1 MFLTTLSCAA
11 DYNTNQ
17 PAFQFE
23 PARKG
28 GKIASPA
35 ARKDGWWCTAL
46 RAFLFVV
53 YTFSMKEDI
62 KQTIIENTE
71 NFDGLE
77 RLYRANKDDFRS
89 AIKELHEEN
98 AADKTAAIW
107 YSRLFYKEQKEKA
120 KNADLLKDIGIMVLL
135 AFIAWLPIRYNT
147 DNTIRPNKDL
157 VIFLS
162 STVFSFMISLY
173 FFLKKGFPI
182 KELAVSAAFHICV
195 FFYLCFLYKKSF
207 DSSQSTSNAF
217 YFVFILFWFAAYL
230 CYSGRNF
237 KESTSLAGFIKISGE
252 LIVWYTIFFLGFL
265 AVSFIILSL
274 FEAIKIDFW
283 NVWDENLLPY
293 ALCILPYASVYFIEK
308 TKYQFTKI
316 LANIFLPVFLAGLAV
331 FAVMSLFSETKPY
344 SDRDTFILF
353 NVLLVF
359 VICFLTYS
367 SLGSTESRFIN
378 ICSLALAVITV
389 LLDLYTLSATIYRIS
404 SFGISP
410 NKLTLLVTN
419 ITMLGNLVFILFR
432 CFKEKSFKVPAEK
445 IVVYLPAYAVLA
457 FIVVFIFPFAFK
469 FK

>member
-1 MFLTTLSCAA
+1 M
-11 DYNTNQ
+11 
-17 PAFQFE
+17 
-23 PARKG
+23 
-28 GKIASPA
+28 
-35 ARKDGWWCTAL
+35 
-46 RAFLFVV
+46 
-53 YTFSMKEDI
+53 YTSAMKEEI
-62 KQTIIENTE
+62 KQTIIANTE
-71 NFDGLE
+71 NFDELE
-77 RLYRANKDDFRS
+77 RLYRANKDGFRS
-89 AIKELHEEN
+89 AIKELHEED
-98 AADKTAAIW
+98 AANKTAAIW
-107 YSRLFYKEQKEKA
+107 YSRLFYKEQKEKP
-120 KNADLLKDIGIMVLL
+120 KNVDLLKDIGIMVLL
-135 AFIAWLPIRYNT
+135 AFIAWLPIRYQINH
-147 DNTIRPNKDL
+147 DSDFVRMIC
-157 VIFLS
+157 F
-162 STVFSFMISLY
+162 TVFSFMISMY
-173 FFLKKGFPI
+173 FFLKRGFPI
-182 KELAVSAAFHICV
+182 KALAVSAAFHICA

-230 CYSGRNF
+230 CYSGSTF

-252 LIVWYTIFFLGFL
+252 LIVWYTIFFLGFM

-274 FEAIKIDFW
+274 FEAIKIDYW
-283 NVWDENLLPY
+283 KEWEENLIPY
-293 ALCILPYASVYFIEK
+293 ACCILPYASIYFIEK
-308 TKYQFTKI
+308 TKYQFTAI

-367 SLGSTESRFIN
+367 SLGSTESRFVN

-404 SFGISP
+404 SFGISA

-419 ITMLGNLVFILFR
+419 ITMLCNLVFVLFR

-469 FK
+469 FQ

>member
-1 MFLTTLSCAA
+1 
-11 DYNTNQ
+11 
-17 PAFQFE
+17 
-23 PARKG
+23 
-28 GKIASPA
+28 
-35 ARKDGWWCTAL
+35 
-46 RAFLFVV
+46 
-53 YTFSMKEDI
+53 MKEEI
-62 KQTIIENTE
+62 KQTIIANIENYDE
-71 NFDGLE
+71 LE
-77 RLYRANKDDFRS
+77 RLYRINKDDFRS
-89 AIKELHEEN
+89 AIKELHEED
-98 AADKTAAIW
+98 AANKTAAIW
-107 YSRLFYKEQKEKA
+107 YSRLFYKEQKEKP
-120 KNADLLKDIGIMVLL
+120 KNVDLLKDIGIMVLL
-135 AFIAWLPIRYNT
+135 AFIAWLPVHYYFGDYDYSFEQIIIY
-147 DNTIRPNKDL
+147 
-157 VIFLS
+157 LS
-162 STVFSFMISLY
+162 SVVFSLMISLY

-182 KELAVSAAFHICV
+182 KAFAVSAAFHICA
-195 FFYLCFLYKKSF
+195 FFYLCFLYKKNDETQSF
-207 DSSQSTSNAF
+207 NNAF
-217 YFVFILFWFAAYL
+217 YFMFILFWFAAYL

-237 KESTSLAGFIKISGE
+237 KEKASLAAFVKICGE

-265 AVSFIILSL
+265 AVSILITML
-274 FEAIKIDFW
+274 FEAIGADWFDDFS
-283 NVWDENLLPY
+283 DDFLFSY
-293 ALCILPYASVYFIEK
+293 ALCILPYASIYFIEK

-404 SFGISP
+404 SFGISA

-419 ITMLGNLVFILFR
+419 ITMLGNLVFVLFR
-432 CFKEKSFKVPAEK
+432 CFKEKSFKVSAEK

>member
-1 MFLTTLSCAA
+1 MGNNGA
-11 DYNTNQ
+11 D
-17 PAFQFE
+17 
-23 PARKG
+23 
-28 GKIASPA
+28 
-35 ARKDGWWCTAL
+35 CTAL

-53 YTFSMKEDI
+53 YTFSMKEEI
-62 KQTIIENTE
+62 KQIIIANTE

-89 AIKELHEEN
+89 AIKELHEEDSAN
-98 AADKTAAIW
+98 KTAAIW

-162 STVFSFMISLY
+162 STVFSFMISLF

-182 KELAVSAAFHICV
+182 KELAVSAAFHICA

-283 NVWDENLLPY
+283 NIWDENLLPY

>member
-1 MFLTTLSCAA
+1 MENNGA
-11 DYNTNQ
+11 D
-17 PAFQFE
+17 
-23 PARKG
+23 
-28 GKIASPA
+28 
-35 ARKDGWWCTAL
+35 CTAL

-62 KQTIIENTE
+62 KQTIIANTE

-98 AADKTAAIW
+98 AADTTAAIW

-162 STVFSFMISLY
+162 STVFSFMISLF

-182 KELAVSAAFHICV
+182 KELAVSAAFHICA

-283 NVWDENLLPY
+283 NIWDENLLPY

-367 SLGSTESRFIN
+367 SLGSTESLFIN

>member
-1 MFLTTLSCAA
+1 
-11 DYNTNQ
+11 
-17 PAFQFE
+17 
-23 PARKG
+23 
-28 GKIASPA
+28 
-35 ARKDGWWCTAL
+35 
-46 RAFLFVV
+46 
-53 YTFSMKEDI
+53 MKEDI
-62 KQTIIENTE
+62 KQTIIANTE

-98 AADKTAAIW
+98 AADTTAAIW

-135 AFIAWLPIRYNT
+135 AFIAWIPIRYNT

-182 KELAVSAAFHICV
+182 KELAVSAAFHICA
-195 FFYLCFLYKKSF
+195 FFYLWFLEKKVITP
-207 DSSQSTSNAF
+207 QITNNAF

>member
-23 PARKG
+23 PARKDAG
-28 GKIASPA
+28 NNGA
-35 ARKDGWWCTAL
+35 DCTAL
-46 RAFLFVV
+46 RAFLDMM

-62 KQTIIENTE
+62 KQTIIANTE

-98 AADKTAAIW
+98 AADTTAAIW

-135 AFIAWLPIRYNT
+135 AFIAWIPIRYNT

-182 KELAVSAAFHICV
+182 KELAVSAAFHICA
-195 FFYLCFLYKKSF
+195 FFYLWFLEKKVITP
-207 DSSQSTSNAF
+207 QITNNAF

>member
-1 MFLTTLSCAA
+1 
-11 DYNTNQ
+11 
-17 PAFQFE
+17 
-23 PARKG
+23 
-28 GKIASPA
+28 
-35 ARKDGWWCTAL
+35 
-46 RAFLFVV
+46 
-53 YTFSMKEDI
+53 MKEEI
-62 KQTIIENTE
+62 KQTIIANTE

-98 AADKTAAIW
+98 AADTTAAIW

-135 AFIAWLPIRYNT
+135 AFIAWIPIRYCDT
-147 DNTIRPNKDL
+147 YVSDFVWLIG
-157 VIFLS
+157 F
-162 STVFSFMISLY
+162 TVFSFMNSLY
-173 FFLKKGFPI
+173 FFLKKGFPL
-182 KELAVSAAFHICV
+182 KALAVSAAFHICA
-195 FFYLCFLYKKSF
+195 FFFLWFLEKKAIN
-207 DSSQSTSNAF
+207 SQITNNA
-217 YFVFILFWFAAYL
+217 YFFMIILFWFAAYL
-230 CYSGRNF
+230 CYSGKNF
-237 KESTSLAGFIKISGE
+237 KDSSSLAGFIKISGE
-252 LIVWYTIFFLGFL
+252 LIVWYTIFVLGFL

-283 NVWDENLLPY
+283 NIWDENLLPY
-293 ALCILPYASVYFIEK
+293 ALCILPYASIYFIEK

>member
-1 MFLTTLSCAA
+1 
-11 DYNTNQ
+11 
-17 PAFQFE
+17 
-23 PARKG
+23 
-28 GKIASPA
+28 
-35 ARKDGWWCTAL
+35 
-46 RAFLFVV
+46 
-53 YTFSMKEDI
+53 MKEEI
-62 KQTIIENTE
+62 KQTIIANTE
-71 NFDGLE
+71 NFDELE
-77 RLYRANKDDFRS
+77 RLYRANKDGFRS
-89 AIKELHEEN
+89 AIKELHEED
-98 AADKTAAIW
+98 AANKTAAIW
-107 YSRLFYKEQKEKA
+107 YSRLFYKEQKEKP
-120 KNADLLKDIGIMVLL
+120 KNVDLLKDIGIMVLL
-135 AFIAWLPIRYNT
+135 AFIAWLPIRYYNGSHFT
-147 DNTIRPNKDL
+147 
-157 VIFLS
+157 S
-162 STVFSFMISLY
+162 SYTKIIQNLISIVFSLMISLY

-182 KELAVSAAFHICV
+182 KAFAVSAAFHICA
-195 FFYLCFLYKKSF
+195 FFYLWFLEVTTITP
-207 DSSQSTSNAF
+207 QITNNAF
-217 YFVFILFWFAAYL
+217 YFMFILFWFAAYL
-230 CYSGRNF
+230 CYSGRTF
-237 KESTSLAGFIKISGE
+237 KNSTTFAGFIKICGE

-283 NVWDENLLPY
+283 KEWEENLLPY
-293 ALCILPYASVYFIEK
+293 ACCILPYASIYFIEK
-308 TKYQFTKI
+308 TKYQFTAI
-316 LANIFLPVFLAGLAV
+316 LANIFLPVFLAGLAI

-404 SFGISP
+404 SFGISA

-419 ITMLGNLVFILFR
+419 ITMLGNLVFVLFR

-457 FIVVFIFPFAFK
+457 FKVVFIFPFVFK

>member
-1 MFLTTLSCAA
+1 ME
-11 DYNTNQ
+11 NNG
-17 PAFQFE
+17 P
-23 PARKG
+23 G
-28 GKIASPA
+28 
-35 ARKDGWWCTAL
+35 CTAL

-53 YTFSMKEDI
+53 YTFSMKEEI
-62 KQTIIENTE
+62 KQTIIANTE

-98 AADKTAAIW
+98 AADTTAAIW

-182 KELAVSAAFHICV
+182 KELAVSAAFHICA
-195 FFYLCFLYKKSF
+195 FFYLWFLEKKAIN
-207 DSSQSTSNAF
+207 SQITNNAF

>member
-17 PAFQFE
+17 HVFQFE

-53 YTFSMKEDI
+53 YTFSMKEEI
-62 KQTIIENTE
+62 KQTIIANTE
-71 NFDGLE
+71 NFDELE
-77 RLYRANKDDFRS
+77 QLYRANKDDFRS

-98 AADKTAAIW
+98 AADTTAAIW

-135 AFIAWLPIRYNT
+135 AFIAWLPIYYENAYSYHT
-147 DNTIRPNKDL
+147 FPNIKLTISA
-157 VIFLS
+157 I
-162 STVFSFMISLY
+162 FSFMISLY
-173 FFLKKGFPI
+173 FFLKKGFPL
-182 KELAVSAAFHICV
+182 KALAVSAAFHICA
-195 FFYLCFLYKKSF
+195 FFYLWFLLDKSKE
-207 DSSQSTSNAF
+207 SQSIDNAF
-217 YFVFILFWFAAYL
+217 YFMFILFWFAAYL

-237 KESTSLAGFIKISGE
+237 KNSTSLAGFIKISGE

-283 NVWDENLLPY
+283 NIWDENLLPY

>member
-1 MFLTTLSCAA
+1 
-11 DYNTNQ
+11 
-17 PAFQFE
+17 
-23 PARKG
+23 
-28 GKIASPA
+28 
-35 ARKDGWWCTAL
+35 
-46 RAFLFVV
+46 
-53 YTFSMKEDI
+53 MKEEI
-62 KQTIIENTE
+62 KQTIIANTE

-98 AADKTAAIW
+98 AADTTAAIW
-107 YSRLFYKEQKEKA
+107 YSRLFYKEQKEKP
-120 KNADLLKDIGIMVLL
+120 KNVDLLKDIGIMVLL
-135 AFIAWLPIRYNT
+135 AFIAWLPIRYLINH
-147 DNTIRPNKDL
+147 DSDFVWMIC
-157 VIFLS
+157 F
-162 STVFSFMISLY
+162 TVFSFMISLY

-182 KELAVSAAFHICV
+182 KELAVSAAFHICA

-283 NVWDENLLPY
+283 NVWEENLLPY

-308 TKYQFTKI
+308 TKYQFTAI

-367 SLGSTESRFIN
+367 SLGSTENRFIN

>member
-1 MFLTTLSCAA
+1 
-11 DYNTNQ
+11 
-17 PAFQFE
+17 
-23 PARKG
+23 
-28 GKIASPA
+28 
-35 ARKDGWWCTAL
+35 
-46 RAFLFVV
+46 
-53 YTFSMKEDI
+53 MKEEI

-98 AADKTAAIW
+98 AADTTAAIW

-162 STVFSFMISLY
+162 STVFSFMISLF

-182 KELAVSAAFHICV
+182 KELAVSAAFHICA

-283 NVWDENLLPY
+283 NIWDENLLPY

>member
-1 MFLTTLSCAA
+1 
-11 DYNTNQ
+11 
-17 PAFQFE
+17 
-23 PARKG
+23 
-28 GKIASPA
+28 
-35 ARKDGWWCTAL
+35 
-46 RAFLFVV
+46 
-53 YTFSMKEDI
+53 MKEEI
-62 KQTIIENTE
+62 KQTIIANTE

-89 AIKELHEEN
+89 AIKELHEEDATN
-98 AADKTAAIW
+98 KTASIW

-120 KNADLLKDIGIMVLL
+120 KNADLLKDIVIMVLL
-135 AFIAWLPIRYNT
+135 AFISWIPIRYNT

-182 KELAVSAAFHICV
+182 KELAVSAAFHICA

-230 CYSGRNF
+230 CYSGKNF
-237 KESTSLAGFIKISGE
+237 KDSTSLASFIKISGE
-252 LIVWYTIFFLGFL
+252 LVVWYTIFFLGFL

-283 NVWDENLLPY
+283 NIWDENLLPY
-293 ALCILPYASVYFIEK
+293 ALCILPYASIYFIEK

-432 CFKEKSFKVPAEK
+432 CFKDKSFKVPAEK

-457 FIVVFIFPFAFK
+457 FKVVFIFPFAFK

>member
-1 MFLTTLSCAA
+1 
-11 DYNTNQ
+11 
-17 PAFQFE
+17 
-23 PARKG
+23 
-28 GKIASPA
+28 
-35 ARKDGWWCTAL
+35 
-46 RAFLFVV
+46 
-53 YTFSMKEDI
+53 MKEEL
-62 KQTIIENTE
+62 KQTIIANTE
-71 NFDGLE
+71 NFDELE
-77 RLYRANKDDFRS
+77 RLYRADKDGFRS
-89 AIKELHEEN
+89 VIKELHEED
-98 AADKTAAIW
+98 AANKTAAIW
-107 YSRLFYKEQKEKA
+107 YSRLFYKEQKEKS
-120 KNADLLKDIGIMVLL
+120 KNVDLLKDIGIMVLL
-135 AFIAWLPIRYNT
+135 AFIAWLPIYYENAYSYHT
-147 DNTIRPNKDL
+147 FPNIELTISA
-157 VIFLS
+157 I
-162 STVFSFMISLY
+162 FSFMISLY
-173 FFLKKGFPI
+173 FFLKKGFPL
-182 KELAVSAAFHICV
+182 KALAVSAVFHICT
-195 FFYLCFLYKKSF
+195 FFYLWFLLDKSKKS
-207 DSSQSTSNAF
+207 QSIDNAF

-237 KESTSLAGFIKISGE
+237 KEKASLAAFVKICGE

-265 AVSFIILSL
+265 AVLFIISAL
-274 FEAIKIDFW
+274 FEAIDADWFSDFW
-283 NVWDENLLPY
+283 VDNLLPY
-293 ALCILPYASVYFIEK
+293 ACCILPYASIYFIEK
-308 TKYQFTKI
+308 TKYQFTAI

-367 SLGSTESRFIN
+367 SLGSTENRFIN

-404 SFGISP
+404 SFGITP

-469 FK
+469 FQ

>member
-1 MFLTTLSCAA
+1 
-11 DYNTNQ
+11 
-17 PAFQFE
+17 
-23 PARKG
+23 
-28 GKIASPA
+28 
-35 ARKDGWWCTAL
+35 
-46 RAFLFVV
+46 
-53 YTFSMKEDI
+53 MKKEI
-62 KQTIIENTE
+62 KQTIIANTE

-98 AADKTAAIW
+98 AADTTVAIW

-182 KELAVSAAFHICV
+182 KELAVSAAFHICA

-283 NVWDENLLPY
+283 NIWDENLLPY
-293 ALCILPYASVYFIEK
+293 ALCILPYASIYFIEK

-469 FK
+469 FQ

>member
-1 MFLTTLSCAA
+1 M
-11 DYNTNQ
+11 
-17 PAFQFE
+17 
-23 PARKG
+23 
-28 GKIASPA
+28 
-35 ARKDGWWCTAL
+35 
-46 RAFLFVV
+46 RAFLVVV
-53 YTFSMKEDI
+53 YTSAMKEEI
-62 KQTIIENTE
+62 KQTIIANTE
-71 NFDGLE
+71 NFDELE
-77 RLYRANKDDFRS
+77 RLYRANKDSFRS
-89 AIKELHEEN
+89 AIKELHEED
-98 AADKTAAIW
+98 AANKTAAIW
-107 YSRLFYKEQKEKA
+107 YSRLFYKEQKEKP
-120 KNADLLKDIGIMVLL
+120 KNVDLLKDIGIMVLL

-182 KELAVSAAFHICV
+182 KELAVSATFHICA

-230 CYSGRNF
+230 CYSGSTF

-274 FEAIKIDFW
+274 FEAIKIDYW
-283 NVWDENLLPY
+283 KEWEENLIPY
-293 ALCILPYASVYFIEK
+293 ACCILPYASIYFIEK
-308 TKYQFTKI
+308 TKYQFTAI

-404 SFGISP
+404 SFGISA

-419 ITMLGNLVFILFR
+419 ITMLGNLVFVLFR

-469 FK
+469 FQ